1 MSTSRLLTE
10 DEWAQEL
17 RSFEHTA
24 FRLEQQPAYWEP
36 SEEATIRRFLA
47 GDPEPPD
54 QVPGLVA
61 WFAQVAAQVAEGKQ
75 VGRVRINDV
84 PPTGQQQWERWIDP
98 WNRKAGEVIRYL
110 DRPRAHEI
118 GLLPAAGVDDWWLL
132 DSCRLVV
139 MRFDAD
145 GHRIENELVT
155 DPARVVRACAWRD
168 LAVHH
173 STSDQRR
180 GQAA

>member
-1 MSTSRLLTE
+1 MSPRRLLTE
-10 DEWAQEL
+10 DEWTDQL

-54 QVPGLVA
+54 QVPGLRA
-61 WFAQVAAQVAEGKQ
+61 WFEQVAAQVVEGKRIE
-75 VGRVRINDV
+75 RVRVNDV

-98 WNRKAGEVIRYL
+98 WNTAAGEVIHYL

-132 DSCRLVV
+132 DSCRLII
-139 MRFDAD
+139 MRFDGD
-145 GHRIENELVT
+145 GHRVENELIT
-155 DPARVVRACAWRD
+155 DPERVVQACAWRD

-173 STSDQRR
+173 SASASGR